1 MSAEADAWYGLVV
14 VEPLADYARVVP
26 DGAKQAY
33 VYVAAAA
40 ADEAELRRR
49 IEESAG
55 RRALAVVEFDTV
67 ENGPGRTFRDAG
79 IEEAWRDGVAS
90 GDVLWDTTYRWF

>member
-40 ADEAELRRR
+40 ADEAESSL
-49 IEESAG
+49 
-55 RRALAVVEFDTV
+55 T
-67 ENGPGRTFRDAG
+67 
-79 IEEAWRDGVAS
+79 
-90 GDVLWDTTYRWF
+90 